1 VDPALSP
8 FEPPDP
14 AKLAEVNARML
25 IRAGERPLVRER
37 WNIGEPYADEPVAT
51 VTVAARRP
59 LGLAREAVPAVA
71 PGATPARAGG
81 SHPHEERAGL
91 NALWALSATFAAVG
105 VWALAA
111 GHPGL
116 PAELLVANPLA
127 LGAMRSAILLRRARQ
142 VTAAPSSGSF
152 EDMAAATADA
162 LREAGMISRGSSAL
176 LIEPLP
182 DGSYRARLTDVS
194 AAESAT
200 FAAALDEVLSPL
212 AQPRYIVPRLF
223 IAPPAGIRAA
233 LRLARRRHHDDGL
246 PATVVYHAVPT
257 VLGVN
262 ARLAKTFARAWNE
275 RVSPGELL
283 YTGSPEGAGML
294 AAQRGDDP
302 FDVTT
307 QIRTLWR

>member
-1 VDPALSP
+1 V
-8 FEPPDP
+8 
-14 AKLAEVNARML
+14 
-25 IRAGERPLVRER
+25 
-37 WNIGEPYADEPVAT
+37 
-51 VTVAARRP
+51 
-59 LGLAREAVPAVA
+59 
-71 PGATPARAGG
+71 
-81 SHPHEERAGL
+81 
-91 NALWALSATFAAVG
+91 
-105 VWALAA
+105 
-111 GHPGL
+111 
-116 PAELLVANPLA
+116 
-127 LGAMRSAILLRRARQ
+127 
-142 VTAAPSSGSF
+142 
-152 EDMAAATADA
+152 
-162 LREAGMISRGSSAL
+162 

-223 IAPPAGIRAA
+223 LAPPAGRRAA
-233 LRLARRRHHDDGL
+233 LRLAWRHHRDDGI
-246 PATVVYHAVPT
+246 PATVVYHAVPA

-262 ARLAKTFARAWNE
+262 ARLAKAFARAWNE
-275 RVSPGELL
+275 RVSPGDLL